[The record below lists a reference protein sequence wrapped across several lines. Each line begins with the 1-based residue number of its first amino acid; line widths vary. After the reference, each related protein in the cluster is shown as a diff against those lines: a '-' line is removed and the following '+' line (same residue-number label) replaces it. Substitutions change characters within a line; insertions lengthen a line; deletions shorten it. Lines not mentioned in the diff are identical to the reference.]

1 MVNGLLDAEGTHEA
15 GTAVH
20 TPGHHFLQQIA
31 HIAQYQVPQ
40 PAVVSLHHIGPVSL
54 RLPVVVILPGQE
66 RLVVRTQLAVTV
78 VIGYPPHHAVPC
90 PHQHIFRQLVHTQ
103 VELYIQVV
111 GGQVGKVEI
120 LPGFRLEGRAHP
132 FGRRELVA
140 VILIVHPVKGVRL
153 LVIGQ
158 ILAGRR
164 FLHAFIK
171 ETHHAVKRLVHLVV
185 LVTGAQV
192 FLDVRFFFGIT
203 SAIVPEH
210 VFRMVELE
218 TAVKVEIHE
227 VRMVGLRG
235 RQPAEQAQVVRV
247 VQRLDA
253 DGQVFLRP
261 VAVRLQVVQRITGP
275 PLFFADGLVLAE
287 YRVAVALLVVHVVL
301 AVVGQILIHTL
312 CHKQVTGQAVNG
324 RAYVFL
330 ARIRMVGGILL
341 GRGQDTHFLHAVMD
355 ELRATGVG
363 GHGGVRKV
371 TLRTG
376 EFRPHR
382 VVPQSEQVLLTLR
395 SCRVALLP
403 VTVYLAV
410 AHPCRVTAG
419 CLLEVEAQ
427 VLAGIVHRTGT
438 LDTQINVTGY
448 PVQRPVLTVVESNFP
463 AQLVGLLVVQLGQRI
478 HHVQR
483 VALAWHLTAHAAR
496 AYQYQDRVPPLLHQ
510 SHQLLHAHRVP
521 LVQHAVVLIQR
532 THAQF
537 PVGILQ
543 MVAVHDVVVKHLV
556 RSQRLVIDAHA
567 LHVQVS
573 PLRFKLQLAPDVEVH
588 LVQPLRGGRLLPV
601 HIEADQRPLLVGLH
615 VRIEHVSDADILTG
629 FKLRTHRVLIA
640 QDLTGIHRLRH
651 HAGKELRLLRGHHQ
665 PVTVAVLQG
674 AQTGDQLRVGVSHV
688 GRAVFYLQR
697 HAHVADGKTL
707 GLVRLVERAITAV
720 CRQCHARTA
729 GQQQAVLV
737 PAASCAVFVHAPQHI
752 TEFHPFVPAHPA
764 FRVVFRVASP
774 EGIERAHGI
783 RCQRG
788 FNVGVRC
795 GVHLHLKHGITA
807 RHTVIQRF
815 HVHVRTPVAAGLTAL
830 QQVFLHHTAP
840 AGHFHT
846 GRVRI
851 PVIAGIREVPRR
863 ELLCLQYGVLPVT
876 LEPCRPVVEHHA
888 GIGRHTFPG
897 FQQGQVV
904 YLAHH
909 AGVLVQRIGFH
920 HVHALPHFTQRNGD
934 VLLLDTGTG

>member
-1 MVNGLLDAEGTHEA
+1 M
-15 GTAVH
+15 
-20 TPGHHFLQQIA
+20 
-31 HIAQYQVPQ
+31 
-40 PAVVSLHHIGPVSL
+40 SLHHIGPVPL

-164 FLHAFIK
+164 LLHASVK

-192 FLDVRFFFGIT
+192 FLDVRFFFGIA

-235 RQPAEQAQVVRV
+235 RKPAEQAQVVRV

-376 EFRPHR
+376 EFCPHR

-419 CLLEVEAQ
+419 CLLEVEA
-427 VLAGIVHRTGT
+427 
-438 LDTQINVTGY
+438 
-448 PVQRPVLTVVESNFP
+448 
-463 AQLVGLLVVQLGQRI
+463 
-478 HHVQR
+478 
-483 VALAWHLTAHAAR
+483 
-496 AYQYQDRVPPLLHQ
+496 
-510 SHQLLHAHRVP
+510 
-521 LVQHAVVLIQR
+521 
-532 THAQF
+532 
-537 PVGILQ
+537 
-543 MVAVHDVVVKHLV
+543 
-556 RSQRLVIDAHA
+556 
-567 LHVQVS
+567 
-573 PLRFKLQLAPDVEVH
+573 
-588 LVQPLRGGRLLPV
+588 
-601 HIEADQRPLLVGLH
+601 
-615 VRIEHVSDADILTG
+615 
-629 FKLRTHRVLIA
+629 
-640 QDLTGIHRLRH
+640 
-651 HAGKELRLLRGHHQ
+651 
-665 PVTVAVLQG
+665 
-674 AQTGDQLRVGVSHV
+674 
-688 GRAVFYLQR
+688 
-697 HAHVADGKTL
+697 
-707 GLVRLVERAITAV
+707 
-720 CRQCHARTA
+720 
-729 GQQQAVLV
+729 
-737 PAASCAVFVHAPQHI
+737 
-752 TEFHPFVPAHPA
+752 
-764 FRVVFRVASP
+764 
-774 EGIERAHGI
+774 
-783 RCQRG
+783 
-788 FNVGVRC
+788 
-795 GVHLHLKHGITA
+795 
-807 RHTVIQRF
+807 
-815 HVHVRTPVAAGLTAL
+815 
-830 QQVFLHHTAP
+830 
-840 AGHFHT
+840 
-846 GRVRI
+846 
-851 PVIAGIREVPRR
+851 
-863 ELLCLQYGVLPVT
+863 
-876 LEPCRPVVEHHA
+876 
-888 GIGRHTFPG
+888 
-897 FQQGQVV
+897 
-904 YLAHH
+904 
-909 AGVLVQRIGFH
+909 
-920 HVHALPHFTQRNGD
+920 
-934 VLLLDTGTG
+934 